1 MSVLGSMAIG
11 WVTLNAAIFT
21 ALLCRRS
28 RPQMR
33 ERLFKW
39 TIQGASKPRG
49 KSGPRSQHSHA

>member
-1 MSVLGSMAIG
+1 MAIG